1 MINKEG
7 NVQLNRVDVSI
18 IIPVYNVQE
27 YLSECL
33 DSVLNQTIKNTEIIV
48 VNDGS
53 TDKCSVILAE
63 YKIRFPELI
72 IINQENRGISETRNQ
87 GLNAATGEYI
97 AFVDSDDFI
106 EKCMFNR
113 MYNAAKREKADVVM
127 CSYILYNEKS
137 QKQND
142 GKYIIEGNSDEG
154 YINRTKSLE
163 KFLTNDIK
171 AYVWNKLVKR
181 ELFTEHK
188 ILFPDFK
195 VCEDTPVVFLLLA
208 HSKKTFSIK
217 EPLYYYR
224 QREASL
230 TKVYSIKSVA
240 DMLKGCYIMRKYI
253 EKDTVHYEILKPYYK
268 VYLAK
273 TLWAIH
279 NKYFLHY
286 CETGDKSNY
295 SEFRKLVAKD
305 VRELK
310 ISEIIGNSRL
320 SLSDKVNALLIKT
333 RTYGLIFSILYKFRS
348 IVKYTALDKTSE
360 H

>member
-53 TDKCSVILAE
+53 TDNSPQILAE
-63 YKIRFPELI
+63 YKIKFPELI

-87 GLNAATGEYI
+87 GLNTATGEYI

-106 EKCMFNR
+106 EECMFER
-113 MYNAAKREKADVVM
+113 MYNAAKRENSDIVI
-127 CSYILYNEKS
+127 CNYILYNEKS
-137 QKQND
+137 QKQNS
-142 GKYIIEGNSDEG
+142 GKYIIEGNSQEG
-154 YINRTKSLE
+154 YIERTKSLE
-163 KFLTNDIK
+163 RFLTNDIK

-181 ELFTEHK
+181 ELFTDHK
-188 ILFPDFK
+188 ISFPDFK

-208 HSKKTFSIK
+208 HSKKIFSMN

-224 QREASL
+224 QRESSL
-230 TKVYSIKSVA
+230 TKAYSIKSME
-240 DMLKGCYIMRKYI
+240 DMLKGCYIMRDYI
-253 EKDTVHYEILKPYYK
+253 EVDKAHSEKLIPCYR
-268 VYLAK
+268 VYMIK

-286 CETGDKSNY
+286 CETRDKSNY
-295 SEFRKLVAKD
+295 SEFKKLVAKD
-305 VRELK
+305 VSELK
-310 ISEIIGNSRL
+310 ICEIIGNSKL
-320 SLSDKVNALLIKT
+320 KVKEKINALLIKT
-333 RTYGLIFSILYKFRS
+333 KTYGLIFSILYKFRS
-348 IVKYTALDKTSE
+348 KNK
-360 H
+360 